1 MSILKST
8 RTGRCTI
15 RVDLD
20 YLKKHGWY
28 YKKNVNGEDDTL
40 KIWKDDTHCLQVL
53 NFEFLEESST
63 LIMFHEEKDIWVYSI
78 FVAFL
83 DHLDDVEQFW
93 KERDID
99 FEKAGKDF
107 LVKYPEAK
115 SYNAHKDVENKL
127 QQSISTEINSRILD
141 RFKIVDEYI
150 KFNK

>member
-8 RTGRCTI
+8 RTGRCAVK
-15 RVDLD
+15 VDLD
-20 YLKKHGWY
+20 YLRKHGWY
-28 YKKNVNGEDDTL
+28 YKKNENGEYDTS
-40 KIWKDDTHCLQVL
+40 KIWKDDEHYLQVIDFNL
-53 NFEFLEESST
+53 LQGVFQMIL
-63 LIMFHEEKDIWVYSI
+63 FHEERDIWVYSI

-99 FEKAGKDF
+99 FEKAEKDF
-107 LVKYPEAK
+107 LAKYPEAK

-127 QQSISTEINSRILD
+127 QQSICTEINSRILD